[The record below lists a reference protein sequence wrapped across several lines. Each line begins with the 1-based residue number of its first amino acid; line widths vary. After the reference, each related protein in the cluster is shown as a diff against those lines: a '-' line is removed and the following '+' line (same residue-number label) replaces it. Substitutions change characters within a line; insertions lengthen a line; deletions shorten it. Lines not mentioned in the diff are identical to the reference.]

1 MNEKQN
7 NMMLMGQLIEERHY
21 SLLMSTCP
29 ITASFKVKL
38 SQWAC
43 FSVRRFIYVY
53 LFHTAYLLYY
63 CEHNGMDMM

>member
-38 SQWAC
+38 NIIQNTIQTKTTNINYKTTN
-43 FSVRRFIYVY
+43 FK
-53 LFHTAYLLYY
+53 L
-63 CEHNGMDMM
+63 